1 MPIIGARFYSQLDM
15 SLQSNDVLYD
25 QLSKEVENGRLFR
38 MMCKLGA
45 INERPE
51 YVNYIRFSSL
61 SEVT

>member
-51 YVNYIRFSSL
+51 
-61 SEVT
+61 